1 MIVYKI
7 KSAELR
13 AKGERIESIDKKS
26 IEARLAS
33 VKATLDP
40 DARLL
45 AIPVQR

>member
-13 AKGERIESIDKKS
+13 AKGERIEGVDRKR
-26 IEARLAS
+26 IEARLTT
-33 VKATLDP
+33 VRATLDP
-40 DARLL
+40 HARLL